1 MESDFV
7 ACKISNIVYNI
18 YMDFFKNLKDIYKK
32 VSEVE
37 NTIYSGKQDY
47 LEIYERNLQLEKEIE
62 ERTREL
68 NIANKRMLTLQHIWD
83 MMNASRPLQSV
94 LETIVNSIQG
104 ELGYLHCNIIKKC
117 EDEHGI
123 YLTVLA
129 QSNDTSIK
137 RVDKL
142 IKGPIQTRKL
152 VYNENSIYAK
162 TAKTKQIDLTL
173 DIGGTLKSVIP
184 EIPDDI
190 LKEVIDGSPSK
201 AIINIPLYSRNSHF
215 GWFNVFS
222 SRKELTAGETDF
234 LNIFAQQIEMAIT
247 IAGLFEEVKAQA
259 VTDGLTGLYN
269 RRYFEEYLRKE
280 VTRAMRQKQPF
291 SVIGLDL
298 DHLKQ
303 INDKFGHAY
312 GDLAIKTVAEVLKRN
327 ARSIDTAA
335 RMGGEEFNVILPGVD
350 SKGAMI
356 AAERIR
362 KALESENLDT
372 IKRITASIGVATFLE
387 HSDNIEDILELTDQ
401 AMYQSKR
408 NGRNR
413 VTLAKP
419 ISETSWQEIAI
430 NTFMD
435 ILNKH
440 NIQIGNEISE
450 HIKNKLQKEDNEVP
464 KEALYTVADMLT
476 QTYNP
481 LHQNGIVKSKVLLAV
496 SLAKRFD
503 LPKNEIDKLKIAMLL
518 YDIGNLMIPQE
529 LLQKTTPLTDEERQ
543 LIKEHPIIAAR
554 EILQPISA
562 VQDII
567 PIIEHHHENWD
578 GSGYPAKIAREK
590 IPMTSQI
597 ILIVDAYYAL
607 IEPRTYRAELTP
619 KQAVEVIKQDAG
631 KKWNSAL
638 VQEFVTIIDIDT

>member
-1 MESDFV
+1 MS
-7 ACKISNIVYNI
+7 
-18 YMDFFKNLKDIYKK
+18 FFDNLKDIYRK

-37 NTIYSGKQDY
+37 SAVYNGKQDY

-117 EDEHGI
+117 EDENGI

-129 QSNDTSIK
+129 QYNDICIK
-137 RVDKL
+137 RVDEL
-142 IKGPIQTRKL
+142 IKGPIQARRL
-152 VYNENSIYAK
+152 VYDDNSIYAK
-162 TAKTKQIDLTL
+162 AAHEKKIMLTP
-173 DIGGTLKSVIP
+173 DIGGTLKSVAPDIQD
-184 EIPDDI
+184 EII
-190 LKEVIDGSPSK
+190 EEVVEGSPSK
-201 AIINIPLYSRNSHF
+201 AIITVPLYTRNLHY

-222 SRKELTAGETDF
+222 SRKELTSGETDF
-234 LNIFAQQIEMAIT
+234 LTIFAQQIEMAIT

-269 RRYFEEYLRKE
+269 RRYFEEYLKKE
-280 VTRAMRQKQPF
+280 VTRALRQKQAF
-291 SVIGLDL
+291 SIIGLDL

-303 INDKFGHAY
+303 INDKYGHAY
-312 GDLAIKTVAEVLKRN
+312 GDLAIKTVADVLKKN

-350 SKGAMI
+350 SNGAMA

-362 KALESENLDT
+362 KALEDKKLDT
-372 IKRITASIGVATFLE
+372 IGHITASIGVATFLE

-408 NGRNR
+408 NGRNQ

-419 ISETSWQEIAI
+419 ITETSWQEVAI

-435 ILNKH
+435 ILSKH
-440 NIQIGNEISE
+440 NIPLDEDISNK
-450 HIKNKLQKEDNEVP
+450 IKNKLQNPKDEIP
-464 KEALYTVADMLT
+464 KEMLYSVADMLT
-476 QTYNP
+476 QVYNP
-481 LHQNGIVKSKVLLAV
+481 LHHNGIMKSKVLLAV

-503 LPKNEIDKLKIAMLL
+503 LSKDDIDKLRVAMLL
-518 YDIGNLMIPQE
+518 YDIGNLMLPSE
-529 LLQKTTPLTDEERQ
+529 LLQKTSPLTEEERNH
-543 LIKEHPIIAAR
+543 IKEHPIIAAR
-554 EILQPISA
+554 EILQPISYI
-562 VQDII
+562 QDII

-578 GSGYPAKIAREK
+578 GTGYPAKIAREE

-597 ILIVDAYYAL
+597 ILIVDAYFAL
-607 IEPRTYRAELTP
+607 TEPRTYRAEVTP
-619 KQAVEVIKQDAG
+619 KQAIEIIKQDAG

-638 VQEFVTIIDIDT
+638 VQEFISLIDHDI

>member
-1 MESDFV
+1 MS
-7 ACKISNIVYNI
+7 
-18 YMDFFKNLKDIYKK
+18 FFDNLKDIYRK

-37 NTIYSGKQDY
+37 SAVYNGKQDY

-117 EDEHGI
+117 EDENGI

-129 QSNDTSIK
+129 QSNDISIK

-142 IKGPIQTRKL
+142 IKGPIQARRL
-152 VYNENSIYAK
+152 VYDDNSIYAK
-162 TAKTKQIDLTL
+162 AAHEKKIMLTP
-173 DIGGTLKSVIP
+173 DIGGTLKSVAPDIQD
-184 EIPDDI
+184 EII
-190 LKEVIDGSPSK
+190 EEVVEGSPSK
-201 AIINIPLYSRNSHF
+201 AIITVPLYTRNLHY

-222 SRKELTAGETDF
+222 SRKELTSGETDF
-234 LNIFAQQIEMAIT
+234 LTIFAQQIEMAIT

-269 RRYFEEYLRKE
+269 RRYFEEYLKKE
-280 VTRAMRQKQPF
+280 VTRALRQKQAF
-291 SVIGLDL
+291 SIIGLDL

-303 INDKFGHAY
+303 INDKYGHAY
-312 GDLAIKTVAEVLKRN
+312 GDLAIKTVADVLKKN

-350 SKGAMI
+350 SNGAMA

-362 KALESENLDT
+362 KALEDKKLDT
-372 IKRITASIGVATFLE
+372 IGHITGSLGVATYFE
-387 HSDNIEDILELTDQ
+387 HSENIDELLELTDQ

-408 NGRNR
+408 NGRNQ

-419 ISETSWQEIAI
+419 ITETSWQEVAI

-435 ILNKH
+435 ILSKH
-440 NIQIGNEISE
+440 NIPLDEDISNK
-450 HIKNKLQKEDNEVP
+450 IKNKLQNPKDEIP
-464 KEALYTVADMLT
+464 KEMLYSVADMLT
-476 QTYNP
+476 QVYNP
-481 LHQNGIVKSKVLLAV
+481 LHHNGIMKSKVLLAV

-503 LPKNEIDKLKIAMLL
+503 LSKDDIDKLRVAMLL
-518 YDIGNLMIPQE
+518 YDIGNLMLPSE
-529 LLQKTTPLTDEERQ
+529 LLQKTSPLTEEERNH
-543 LIKEHPIIAAR
+543 IKEHPIIAAR
-554 EILQPISA
+554 EILQPISYI
-562 VQDII
+562 QDII

-578 GSGYPAKIAREK
+578 GTGYPAKIAREE

-597 ILIVDAYYAL
+597 ILIVDAYFAL
-607 IEPRTYRAELTP
+607 TEPRTYRAEVTP
-619 KQAVEVIKQDAG
+619 KQAIEIIKQDAG

-638 VQEFVTIIDIDT
+638 VQEFISLIDHDI

>member
-1 MESDFV
+1 
-7 ACKISNIVYNI
+7 
-18 YMDFFKNLKDIYKK
+18 MDFFKNLKDIYRK

-62 ERTREL
+62 ERTKEL

-129 QSNDTSIK
+129 QSNDNSIK

-142 IKGPIQTRKL
+142 IKTPIQTRKL
-152 VYNENSIYAK
+152 VYSENGIYAK
-162 TAKTKQIDLTL
+162 SAKSKQIELTL

-184 EIPDDI
+184 ELTDDI
-190 LKEVIDGSPSK
+190 LKEVVDGSPSK
-201 AIINIPLYSRNSHF
+201 SIINIPLFARNIHF

-222 SRKELTAGETDF
+222 SRKELTTGETDF
-234 LNIFAQQIEMAIT
+234 LNMFAQQIEMAIT

-269 RRYFEEYLRKE
+269 RRYFEEYLKKE
-280 VTRAMRQKQPF
+280 VRRALRQKQPF

-362 KALESENLDT
+362 KALESEKLDT

-440 NIQIGNEISE
+440 NVHINNDISE
-450 HIKNKLQKEDNEVP
+450 LIKRKLQKNDNEVP
-464 KEALYTVADMLT
+464 KEALYAAADLLT

-481 LHQNGIVKSKVLLAV
+481 LHPSGVVKSKVLLAV

-503 LPKNEIDKLKIAMLL
+503 LPKEEIDNLKIAMLL
-518 YDIGNLMIPQE
+518 YDIGNLMLPE
-529 LLQKTTPLTDEERQ
+529 GLLQKTTPLTDEERQ
-543 LIKEHPIIAAR
+543 QIKEHPIIAAR
-554 EILQPISA
+554 EILQPISDI
-562 VQDII
+562 QNII

-578 GSGYPAKIAREK
+578 GSGYPAKIAREQ

-638 VQEFVTIIDIDT
+638 VQEFVTIIDIDS

>member
-1 MESDFV
+1 M
-7 ACKISNIVYNI
+7 N
-18 YMDFFKNLKDIYKK
+18 FFKNLKDIYRK

-37 NTIYSGKQDY
+37 TSIYNGKQDY

-62 ERTREL
+62 ERTKEL

-117 EDEHGI
+117 EDESGV
-123 YLTVLA
+123 YMTVLA
-129 QSNDTSIK
+129 QSDDISIK
-137 RVDKL
+137 RVEKL
-142 IKGPIQTRKL
+142 IKIPFQARRL
-152 VYNENSIYAK
+152 VYTEDSVYAN
-162 TAKTKQIDLTL
+162 TAKTKEIVQTP
-173 DIGGTLKSVIP
+173 DIAGTLHSVAP
-184 EIPDDI
+184 DVSQEII
-190 LKEVIDGSPSK
+190 QEIVDGSPSK
-201 AIINIPLYSRNSHF
+201 SIINVPLFTRNNHF

-222 SRKELTAGETDF
+222 SRKDLTKGETDF
-234 LNIFAQQIEMAIT
+234 LTIFAQQIEMAIT

-259 VTDGLTGLYN
+259 VTDVLTGLYN
-269 RRYFEEYLRKE
+269 RRYFEEYLKKE
-280 VTRAMRQKQPF
+280 VTRSMRQQQPF
-291 SVIGLDL
+291 SIVGLDL

-303 INDKFGHAY
+303 INDQYGHAY
-312 GDLAIKTVAEVLKRN
+312 GDLAIKTVAEVLKKN

-350 SKGAMI
+350 SNGAMI

-362 KALESENLDT
+362 KALESEKLDT
-372 IKRITASIGVATFLE
+372 IDHVTASIGVATFLE
-387 HSDNIEDILELTDQ
+387 HSDNIEDIMELTDQ

-408 NGRNR
+408 NGRNQ

-419 ISETSWQEIAI
+419 INETSWQEIAI

-435 ILNKH
+435 ILSKH
-440 NIQIGNEISE
+440 NIPIQEDVANDM
-450 HIKNKLQKEDNEVP
+450 KNRLQNSVQEAS
-464 KEALYTVADMLT
+464 KEALYTVADLLT

-481 LHQNGIVKSKVLLAV
+481 LHHSGIIKSKIQLAV

-503 LPKNEIDKLKIAMLL
+503 LSKEDIDNLRIAMLL
-518 YDIGNLMIPQE
+518 YDIGNIMIPQE
-529 LLQKTTPLTDEERQ
+529 LLQKTTPLTEEERNH
-543 LIKEHPIIAAR
+543 IKEHPIIAAR
-554 EILQPISA
+554 EILKPISGI
-562 VQDII
+562 QDVI

-578 GSGYPAKIAREK
+578 GSGYPSQIAKDE

-597 ILIVDAYYAL
+597 VLIVDAYFAL

-619 KQAVEVIKQDAG
+619 KQAIEVIKREAG

-638 VQEFVTIIDIDT
+638 VQEFITLIDIDT